1 MKSLRSTVMF
11 YVTILLVAVSVAAA
25 VTSYYFV
32 KYEVNS
38 FQDNALQE
46 VALTA
51 GLLFRNDIQPRIDA
65 ELEDQLVV
73 QVWDLAGHPVHRS
86 GPSFEIPH
94 QRELGY
100 SDVTQDGARFRVFRA
115 QDSKHAIQI
124 SQRWSAREEV
134 AAYAAAGAVLP
145 LIASTPLAWLLISW
159 AVRRVLSGLGDLSA
173 DIGLRGAD
181 AKDSLSLAGVP
192 QEIVPLVTAMNSLIG
207 RHQHALDTQRRFVS
221 DAAHELRT
229 PLAALQIQI
238 DNLRAQDLPG
248 AAHELAQDLQNGIRR
263 GTYSV
268 NQLLTMTRADLS
280 MESDAETI
288 QTGVLVGLIV
298 SAIAP
303 VAEAKAVQLI
313 TDVKDNIPITVRVAE
328 INLVL
333 SNLLDNAVRYTS
345 PGGLV
350 HIEGNEVEGAFAV
363 KITDN
368 GCGIPEA
375 ALPQI
380 YDRFFR
386 AAPTDIDGTGLGL
399 AIAKAAGDR
408 SGARIDISN
417 RRDTVGVTAT
427 IEIPLIPAKSATT
440 HQHVT
445 GGASS
450 HPPDRGDLA
459 IISATQPSVS

>member
-1 MKSLRSTVMF
+1 MKSLRRAVMV

-51 GLLFRNDIQPRIDA
+51 GLLFRDDIQPRIDA

-73 QVWDLAGHPVHRS
+73 QVWDLGGLPVHRS
-86 GPSFEIPH
+86 GPSFDIPY

-100 SDVTQDGARFRVFRA
+100 SDVTQDGVRFRVFRA
-115 QDSKHAIQI
+115 QDSRHAIQI

-145 LIASTPLAWLLISW
+145 LLASTPLAWLLIGW
-159 AVRRVLSGLGDLSA
+159 AVRRVLSGLGDLST
-173 DIGLRGAD
+173 DIGRRSAE
-181 AKDSLSLAGVP
+181 AKDSLSLAAVP
-192 QEIVPLVTAMNSLIG
+192 QEIVPLVSAMNSLIE
-207 RHQHALDTQRRFVS
+207 RHQHALDVQRRFVS

-229 PLAALQIQI
+229 PLAALQIQT
-238 DNLRAQDLPG
+238 DNLRAQELAGG
-248 AAHELAQDLQNGIRR
+248 AREVAQDLQNGVRR
-263 GTYSV
+263 ATYSV
-268 NQLLTMTRADLS
+268 NQLLTMTRADSS

-288 QTGVLVGLIV
+288 QASVLVGLIV
-298 SAIAP
+298 AAIAP
-303 VAEAKAVQLI
+303 VAEAKGIRLV
-313 TDVKDNIPITVRVAE
+313 TDVQGNAPITVKAAE

-350 HIEGNEVEGAFAV
+350 HIEGKQGVDTFAIKV
-363 KITDN
+363 TDN
-368 GCGIPEA
+368 GCGIPET

-386 AAPTDIDGTGLGL
+386 AAPIDIDGTGLGL
-399 AIAKAAGDR
+399 AIAKSAADR
-408 SGARIDISN
+408 SGARIDIRN
-417 RRDTVGVTAT
+417 RNDAAGVTAT
-427 IEIPLIPAKSATT
+427 VEIPLVPAKSTPT
-440 HQHVT
+440 RPPLS
-445 GGASS
+445 GGASARKDS
-450 HPPDRGDLA
+450 A
-459 IISATQPSVS
+459 IISAS